1 MKKTKKTLSVIAL
14 LLCILFLLTACGGG
28 SGGAPASSGGSGS
41 GGSAGS
47 GEKSNEKIADLTE
60 YAKSLGTPLSAEDA
74 AIWAKVEETSQNS
87 DKVVWRHG
95 AVNRSL
101 EELPT
106 LRGDRQFMIEMKKR
120 LGDKVEFQIF
130 FGGTLGTSADQ
141 ILGGLQNRN
150 FESYAYN
157 VGAFAEYTKAFM
169 PLDVMFLIPDLE
181 AGIAVCAGEPGEIMR
196 QKCIEDTGLN
206 VLTMGAIGMRHI
218 TNSKKPLATVAD
230 MKGLKIRTQNNPLHI
245 MAFQALGCSPT
256 PIAYAE
262 LFTSLQQKVVD
273 GQENPISNMFEQ
285 NFREVQ
291 GYLTLSNHLYTAA
304 AFVVNDEWLKEQTPE
319 FQKAVAESA
328 AIAQAY
334 SGPDLISSEAAM
346 LEYMGQTME
355 ITSLEGPAFEEFKKI
370 SMSTWDQAAE
380 RIGKDYFEKVKAS
393 IEKTIQ

>member
-1 MKKTKKTLSVIAL
+1 MRKMNKTLSVIAL
-14 LLCILFLLTACGGG
+14 LLSILLLLAACGGG
-28 SGGAPASSGGSGS
+28 GGGTPAPSGSSGS
-41 GGSAGS
+41 GGGS
-47 GEKSNEKIADLTE
+47 KSDEKIADLTE
-60 YAKSLGTPLSAEDA
+60 YAKSLGAPLSAEDA
-74 AIWAKVEETSQNS
+74 EIWANIEEPSKNP

-130 FGGTLGTSADQ
+130 YGGTLGTSADQ

-157 VGAFAEYTKAFM
+157 VGAFAEYTNAFM

-218 TNSKKPLATVAD
+218 TNSKKALTAVAD

-285 NFREVQ
+285 NFAEVQ
-291 GYLTLSNHLYTAA
+291 SYLTLSNHLYTAA
-304 AFVVNDEWLKEQTPE
+304 AFVANDQWLKEQTPE

-328 AIAQAY
+328 AIAQDY

-346 LEYMGQTME
+346 LEYMGRTME
-355 ITSLEGPAFEEFKKI
+355 ITSLEGEALDEFKSI

-380 RIGKDYFEKVKAS
+380 RIGKDYFEKVKNS
-393 IEKTIQ
+393 IMKIVN

>member
-28 SGGAPASSGGSGS
+28 GGGAPASSGGSGS
-41 GGSAGS
+41 SSDDG
-47 GEKSNEKIADLTE
+47 KSNEKIADLTE
-60 YAKSLGTPLSAEDA
+60 YAKSLGAPLSAEDA
-74 AIWAKVEETSQNS
+74 AIWEKIEDPSKNP

-130 FGGTLGTSADQ
+130 YGGTLGSSADQ

-157 VGAFAEYTKAFM
+157 VGAFAEYTNAFM

-181 AGIAVCAGEPGEIMR
+181 AGMAVCSGEPGEIMR
-196 QKCIEDTGLN
+196 QKCIDDTGLN

-218 TNSKKPLATVAD
+218 TNSKKPLTTVAD

-304 AFVVNDEWLKEQTPE
+304 AFVVNNEWLKEQTPE
-319 FQKAVAESA
+319 FQKAVEESR

-334 SGPDLISSEAAM
+334 SGPDLINSEAAM

-355 ITSLEGPAFEEFKKI
+355 ITSLEGEAFEEFKKI

-380 RIGKDYFEKVKAS
+380 RIGKEYFEKVRDS
-393 IEKTIQ
+393 ILKTIN